1 MGIDP
6 VSLALIGTLIS
17 AGGSII
23 GGIQARGVA
32 EQQASDTRAEAQRQA
47 GLRQEEREQ
56 QARLEARENI
66 QLEKRQKLAF
76 LKGGVSLA
84 GSPLLLLAETRRVGG
99 ENIEA
104 ILKTGRTEATSLL
117 TQGAFQARGLKA
129 TGRQALIGGLTKG
142 ISTGLTGFSKFK
154 EAGE

>member
-1 MGIDP
+1 M
-6 VSLALIGTLIS
+6 
-17 AGGSII
+17 
-23 GGIQARGVA
+23 
-32 EQQASDTRAEAQRQA
+32 
-47 GLRQEEREQ
+47 
-56 QARLEARENI
+56 
-66 QLEKRQKLAF
+66 EKRQKLAF

-142 ISTGLTGFSKFK
+142 IGTAAGGFAGFR
-154 EAGE
+154 EAGAKTGAIPIPGRKPLR